1 MSIDKVYAYITQ
13 QSENLTSQ
21 ANVGKS
27 SDQNR
32 QTSRVIMQ
40 EKAESKGTNLK

>member
-1 MSIDKVYAYITQ
+1 MSIHKVYAYITQ
-13 QSENLTSQ
+13 QPDKLTSQ

-32 QTSRVIMQ
+32 QTLRVNMQ
-40 EKAESKGTNLK
+40 EKAESKSTNLK